1 MHPILIDFGTRSL
14 PFLGDTRLFLPTYG
28 VLLAVAVGLA
38 WVWFHGRALS
48 LGVDRENAF
57 NLAFYS
63 LIGGLVGA
71 KVSLVVVD
79 WRWYLEDPARILST
93 IRSAGVLMGGVASG
107 IVAFLAYARRKGLPI
122 LRLGDAIAAPL
133 ALGQAVGRL
142 GCFSAG
148 CCYGVAAPEAWCA
161 VTFRSA
167 EAAARTGVPLGIP
180 LLPVQ
185 LFQAGADLA
194 VAGILTRLWRRSIR
208 PGLVF
213 AWYLVLYGASRF
225 TIEFFRGDEAR
236 GLWFSDSLSTSQ
248 VLSLASI
255 ACGAAWLVA
264 ARGRRPD
271 DAR

>member
-1 MHPILIDFGTRSL
+1 MHPILIDLGTRSF
-14 PFLGDTRLFLPTYG
+14 PFLGETRLFLPTYG
-28 VLLAVAVGLA
+28 LLLAAAVGLA
-38 WVWFHGRALS
+38 WLWFHARAVS
-48 LGVDRENAF
+48 LGVHREDAF

-71 KVSLVVVD
+71 KAALVVVD
-79 WRWYLEDPARILST
+79 WRWYLEEPVRIFST
-93 IRSAGVLMGGVASG
+93 IRSAGVLMGGIAVG
-107 IVAFLAYARRKGLPI
+107 IVAFLAYARRKDLPI

-148 CCYGVAAPEAWCA
+148 CCYGVPAPGAWWG

-180 LLPVQ
+180 LAPTQ

-194 VAGILTRLWRRSIR
+194 VAAILTWLWRRSIR

-213 AWYLVLYGASRF
+213 AWYLVLYGAARF
-225 TIEFFRGDEAR
+225 TIEFWRGDEAR
-236 GLWFSDSLSTSQ
+236 GLWFDGTLSTSQ

-255 ACGAAWLVA
+255 ACGVVWVVVV
-264 ARGRRPD
+264 GRRRTG
-271 DAR
+271 ATR

>member
-1 MHPILIDFGTRSL
+1 MHPILIDLGTLSL
-14 PFLGDTRLFLPTYG
+14 PFLGETRLFLPTYG
-28 VLLAVAVGLA
+28 VLLAVAVALA
-38 WVWFHGRALS
+38 WTWFHARALS
-48 LGVDRENAF
+48 LDVHREDAF

-63 LIGGLVGA
+63 LIGGLLGA
-71 KVSLVVVD
+71 KASLVVID

-93 IRSAGVLMGGVASG
+93 IRSAGVLMGGVAFG

-148 CCYGVAAPEAWCA
+148 CCYGTAAPDAWCA
-161 VTFRSA
+161 VTFGSA

-194 VAGILTRLWRRSIR
+194 IAAILTGLWRRPIR

-213 AWYLVLYGASRF
+213 AWYLVLYGAARF
-225 TIEFFRGDEAR
+225 TIEFWRGDAAR
-236 GLWFSDSLSTSQ
+236 GLWFSGALSTSQ

-255 ACGAAWLVA
+255 VCGAVWVVA
-264 ARGRRPD
+264 ATRRRS
-271 DAR
+271 DALR